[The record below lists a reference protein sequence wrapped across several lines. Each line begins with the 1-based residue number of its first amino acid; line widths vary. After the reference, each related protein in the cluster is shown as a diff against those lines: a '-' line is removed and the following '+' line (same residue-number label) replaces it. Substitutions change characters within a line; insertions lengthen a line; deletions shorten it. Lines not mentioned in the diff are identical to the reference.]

1 MTSRLREES
10 KESISEMKR
19 IHTQEKN
26 ALEERIEKLLSLM
39 RENEK
44 SSSQVENQNKAT
56 ESSLISEVHVLKTTL
71 EGERKKSE

>member
-1 MTSRLREES
+1 
-10 KESISEMKR
+10 MKR